1 MSKGVEGGVQ
11 EFLIENGIE
20 DWEHHLEVGY
30 IRASKTGTS
39 KV

>member
-1 MSKGVEGGVQ
+1 MSKGVEGG
-11 EFLIENGIE
+11 E
-20 DWEHHLEVGY
+20 DEDGEHHLEVEY